1 MIPVEDGTL
10 GRGLRLLPDADDE
23 WFADGQWDDGGVALW
38 VDGVDRG
45 HLFTR
50 HPERLR
56 DAALQRLASVLE
68 ASAPLGEPLA
78 VLHHGSGTF
87 ALARYVAATRPDSK
101 QLLIDV
107 DPDSTRLVAESWPLP
122 RCAVRVDAP
131 SGSWFELAAQGAF
144 FDLVVLDLSM
154 GTLPAHMT
162 ASLVTA
168 RDFFTDLRPLLGY
181 AGTLALVL
189 QDRAST
195 GVARALAEALSA
207 AGMRV
212 WTLFSQHDSPDL
224 VGAGALVLTKPA
236 EARSSASWTRSGF
249 DWGGLPAVRLYEP

>member
-1 MIPVEDGTL
+1 VIPVEDGTL

-122 RCAVRVDAP
+122 RCAVRVTPHRDPGSSSPHRGP
-131 SGSWFELAAQGAF
+131 SSTSWC
-144 FDLVVLDLSM
+144 SICRW
-154 GTLPAHMT
+154 
-162 ASLVTA
+162 A
-168 RDFFTDLRPLLGY
+168 RCRRT
-181 AGTLALVL
+181 
-189 QDRAST
+189 
-195 GVARALAEALSA
+195 
-207 AGMRV
+207 
-212 WTLFSQHDSPDL
+212 
-224 VGAGALVLTKPA
+224 
-236 EARSSASWTRSGF
+236 
-249 DWGGLPAVRLYEP
+249 